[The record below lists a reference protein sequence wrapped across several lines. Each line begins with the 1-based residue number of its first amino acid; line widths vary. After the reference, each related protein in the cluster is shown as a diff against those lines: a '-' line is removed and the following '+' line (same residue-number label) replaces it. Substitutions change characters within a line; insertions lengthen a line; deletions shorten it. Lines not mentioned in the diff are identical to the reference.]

1 MATEIKNPGVLS
13 FDRKLEPS
21 DALMYSGKWD
31 DIGDQEKWEDI
42 KLIDRRNRGV
52 KSNFKKQVLENEEEL
67 KKQIEDPNLVW
78 GDDAALRHDH
88 DTLKVSFSLRVVGEL
103 DKPAACNEPSY
114 QKRLAELISDY
125 EKDQTFEILAE
136 RYASN
141 VANGRFLWRNR
152 VCVEDVKV
160 VVSFDTN
167 MESLEFKTSDYS
179 LNDFKVIDDKVNKLA
194 GVIASGFSGKSSAFM
209 KVDAYAKIGE
219 GQRVWPSQEMRMNI
233 PKGEKSR
240 YLFHIDGCAA
250 MHSQKIGNALRT
262 IDNWYGDDVVPIAVE
277 PYGSVTHQGRAL
289 RSAKNKNFATL
300 IRNWIDRE
308 NIEVEE
314 KHFVMAILIRG
325 GVFSEKEE

>member
-31 DIGDQEKWEDI
+31 DIGDQEKWEEI
-42 KLIDRRNRGV
+42 HLIDRRNRGV
-52 KSNFKKQVLENEEEL
+52 KSNFKKEVLEDEEEL
-67 KKQIEDPNLVW
+67 KKQIEEPNPVW

-114 QKRLAELISDY
+114 QKRLSELVSDY
-125 EKDQTFEILAE
+125 RENPTFKTLAL
-136 RYASN
+136 RYAN
-141 VANGRFLWRNR
+141 NIANGRFLWRNR
-152 VCVEDVKV
+152 ICVEEIKV
-160 VVSFDTN
+160 FVSFNSDTLDFN
-167 MESLEFKTSDYS
+167 AYDFD
-179 LNDFKVIDDKVNKLA
+179 LNDFDFSNDKIIKLA
-194 GVIASGFSGKSSAFM
+194 DVIAAGLSGEGSAFM
-209 KVDAYAKIGE
+209 KVDAYAKMGE

-240 YLFHIDGCAA
+240 YLFHLNGCAA

-262 IDNWYGDDVVPIAVE
+262 IDNWYGDNTTPIAVE
-277 PYGSVTHQGRAL
+277 PYGSVTHQGQAFRA
-289 RSAKNKNFATL
+289 SKNDFKTL
-300 IRNWIDRE
+300 SRKWIDGKE
-308 NIEVEE
+308 LKEEE
-314 KHFVMAILIRG
+314 KHFVMAVLIRG